1 MDLVVGS
8 KVLLKK
14 SMMNEK
20 EGSVGY
26 AFSEYDDFDG
36 LGTGV
41 QIIFQNGSLDGFS
54 VKEQNLY
61 LENLGVDQRFS
72 MYDFKNVNQVYS
84 DWRKGYWR
92 FND

>member
-1 MDLVVGS
+1 MELTVGS
-8 KVLLKK
+8 KVVLLRE
-14 SMMNEK
+14 MLNEK
-20 EGSVGY
+20 VGSVGY

-54 VKEQNLY
+54 VKDQNLY

-72 MYDFKNVNQVYS
+72 MYDFKNVNQVYN
-84 DWRKGYWR
+84 DYRKGWWR